1 MREDDFL
8 EKLARESDLTSKEV
22 EGLLFLLK
30 EPIENQELIQKTGLS
45 KSILDDF
52 RRFLSSYLEKPS
64 RLTVLNSRGKKL
76 VTRISPKAFDWTPY
90 WQQDFSPEEK
100 DFLKKAKSFLAN
112 RPASNRSFDQFLATE
127 ETVCQRAF
135 LLRRR
140 GHITK
145 RRLIYLGDD
154 DFTCLAVAFWQ
165 EAKRILVVD
174 VDKRVLSAIRKAAD
188 KEKLEVETLYY
199 DLRQPLPS
207 HLRANFDVVF
217 TDPPYTP
224 NGISLFLSRGIEALE
239 AKNVPALYCCYGQ
252 SERAREKTLVIQ
264 EKINRMGLL
273 VRERL
278 FNFNRYFG
286 ASSIGSA
293 SSLYINSITAKTK
306 PLIRGKYEGKIY
318 TWEK

>member
-1 MREDDFL
+1 MKEDDFL
-8 EKLARESDLTSKEV
+8 EKLAGESGLTPKEI

-30 EPIENQELIQKTGLS
+30 EPIENQELIQATGLP

-76 VTRISPKAFDWTPY
+76 VARISPKAFNWTPY

-127 ETVCQRAF
+127 ETVCQRAL

-145 RRLIYLGDD
+145 RRLIFLGDD
-154 DFTCLAVAFWQ
+154 DFTCLPVAFLK

-174 VDKRVLSAIRKAAD
+174 IDKRVLSAIRKAAN
-188 KEKLEVETLYY
+188 KEKLKIETLYY
-199 DLRQPLPS
+199 DLRQPLPP
-207 HLRANFDVVF
+207 HLRTNFDVIF

-224 NGISLFLSRGIEALE
+224 EGIDLFLSRGLEALE
-239 AKNVPALYCCYGQ
+239 KNPSSVLYCCYGQ

-264 EKINRMGLL
+264 EEINKMGLL
-273 VRERL
+273 VREKL

-306 PLIRGKYEGKIY
+306 PLIQGKYEGKIY

>member
-1 MREDDFL
+1 VKEDDFL
-8 EKLARESDLTSKEV
+8 EKLAGEVGLTPKEA
-22 EGLLFLLK
+22 EGLLFLFK
-30 EPIENQELIQKTGLS
+30 EPIENQKLIQETGLS

-76 VTRISPKAFDWTPY
+76 VARISPKAFNWTPY

-100 DFLKKAKSFLAN
+100 EFLTKAKSFLAN

-127 ETVCQRAF
+127 ETVLQRGL

-140 GHITK
+140 GHIAK
-145 RRLIYLGDD
+145 RRLIFLGDD
-154 DFTCLAVAFWQ
+154 DFTCLPVALLK

-174 VDKRVLSAIRKAAD
+174 IDKRILSAIREKAD
-188 KEKLEVETLYY
+188 KEKLEIETLYY

-239 AKNVPALYCCYGQ
+239 AKNASVLYCCYGQ

>member
-1 MREDDFL
+1 MKGDDFL
-8 EKLARESDLTSKEV
+8 EELAQKSSLTPKEA

-30 EPIENQELIQKTGLS
+30 KPIENQELIRQTGLP

-64 RLTVLNSRGKKL
+64 QLTVLNSRGKKL
-76 VTRISPKAFDWTPY
+76 VTTISPRAFDWTPY
-90 WQQDFSPEEK
+90 WQKNFAPEEK
-100 DFLKKAKSFLAN
+100 EFLKKAKSFFTN
-112 RPASNRSFDQFLATE
+112 RPAPNRLFDQFLATE
-127 ETVCQRAF
+127 ETVLQRGL

-140 GHITK
+140 GHILGQ
-145 RRLIYLGDD
+145 RLIFLGDD
-154 DFTCLAVAFWQ
+154 DFTSLTVAFWQ

-174 VDKRVLSAIRKAAD
+174 IDKKVLNLIREVAD
-188 KEKLEVETLYY
+188 KEKLKVEALYY
-199 DLRQPLPS
+199 DLRQPLPP

-224 NGISLFLSRGIEALE
+224 AGVNLFLSRGIEALE
-239 AKNVPALYCCYGQ
+239 AKSSSVLYCCYGQ
-252 SERAREKTLVIQ
+252 SERAREKTLLIQ
-264 EKINRMGLL
+264 EEINKMGLL
-273 VRERL
+273 VREKL

>member
-1 MREDDFL
+1 MKEDDFL
-8 EKLARESDLTSKEV
+8 EKLAGESGLTPKEV

-30 EPIENQELIQKTGLS
+30 EPIENQELIQATGLP

-76 VTRISPKAFDWTPY
+76 VARISPKAFGWTPY
-90 WQQDFSPEEK
+90 WQQDFSPREK
-100 DFLKKAKSFLAN
+100 EFLKKAKSFLAN

-127 ETVCQRAF
+127 ETVCQRAL

-145 RRLIYLGDD
+145 RRLIFLGDD
-154 DFTCLAVAFWQ
+154 DFTCLPVAFLK

-174 VDKRVLSAIRKAAD
+174 IDKRILSAIREKAD

-239 AKNVPALYCCYGQ
+239 AKNASALYCCYGQ

-286 ASSIGSA
+286 APSIGSA

-306 PLIRGKYEGKIY
+306 PLIQGKYEGKIY
-318 TWEK
+318 TWE

>member
-1 MREDDFL
+1 MKEDDFL
-8 EKLARESDLTSKEV
+8 EKLAGEVGLTPKEA
-22 EGLLFLLK
+22 EGLLFLFK
-30 EPIENQELIQKTGLS
+30 EPIENQKLIQETGLS

-76 VTRISPKAFDWTPY
+76 VARISPKAFNWTPY

-100 DFLKKAKSFLAN
+100 EFLTKAKSFLAN

-127 ETVCQRAF
+127 ETVLQRGL

-140 GHITK
+140 GHIAK
-145 RRLIYLGDD
+145 RRLIFLGDD
-154 DFTCLAVAFWQ
+154 DFTCLPVALLK

-174 VDKRVLSAIRKAAD
+174 IDKRILSAIREKAD
-188 KEKLEVETLYY
+188 KEKLEIETLYY

-239 AKNVPALYCCYGQ
+239 AKNASVLYCCYGQ